1 MKTNNN
7 NIKKSLIMANE
18 NQTNSN
24 LPSDKSGWAN
34 VLGCLGKILSFFF
47 VMAMTA
53 GIRTCVRKQ
62 FETNLNSNSSYNV
75 TKVTSDYSENEFTST
90 YLDEDIK
97 IAVENTKRNLP
108 MQVDEFTTAVDFEC
122 TDKAVVYTY
131 EVDDTD
137 FDLSLIDAQDIKK
150 DIACSLNKNNRDMN
164 VLAHFCIETGR
175 KWTYKYVGYNSGYEL
190 RFSFSTEE
198 LKKKFN

>member
-1 MKTNNN
+1 
-7 NIKKSLIMANE
+7 MANL
-18 NQTNSN
+18 NQTNPN
-24 LPSDKSGWAN
+24 LPSGKSVWTN

-62 FETNLNSNSSYNV
+62 FETNLNSNSSYSV
-75 TKVTSDYSENEFTST
+75 TEVMTGYSEDELSST
-90 YLDEDIK
+90 YSDEEIEFA
-97 IAVENTKRNLP
+97 IENTKRNLP
-108 MQVDEFTTAVDFEC
+108 LRVDELTTATDIEC

-137 FDLSLIDAQDIKK
+137 FDLSLVDAQDIKN
-150 DIACSLNKNNRDMN
+150 DIARSLNISNHDMN

-175 KWTYKYVGYNSGYEL
+175 KWTYRYVGCNSGYEL

>member
-1 MKTNNN
+1 
-7 NIKKSLIMANE
+7 MANL

-24 LPSDKSGWAN
+24 LPNGKSGWAN
-34 VLGCLGKILSFFF
+34 VLGCFGKILSFFF
-47 VMAMTA
+47 ILAMTA
-53 GIRTCVRKQ
+53 GMRTCVRKQ
-62 FETNLNSNSSYNV
+62 LENNLNSSSSYNV
-75 TKVTSDYSENEFTST
+75 TEVTTDYSENERSST
-90 YLDEDIK
+90 YSDEEIEFA
-97 IAVENTKRNLP
+97 IENTKRNLP
-108 MQVDEFTTAVDFEC
+108 LRVDELTTATDIEC

-137 FDLSLIDAQDIKK
+137 FDLSLVDAQDIKK
-150 DIACSLNKNNRDMN
+150 DIARSLSSSSHEMN

-175 KWTYKYVGYNSGYEL
+175 KWTYRYVGYNSGYEL